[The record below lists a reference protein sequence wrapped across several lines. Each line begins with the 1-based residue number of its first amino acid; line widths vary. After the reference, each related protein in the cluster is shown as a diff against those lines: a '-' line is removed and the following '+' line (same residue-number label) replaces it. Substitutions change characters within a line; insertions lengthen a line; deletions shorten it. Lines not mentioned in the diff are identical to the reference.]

1 MLSHALRRIEVAVLV
16 LIVAVG
22 PFAAP
27 AGAGPYVTQPS
38 SIRWNDVTGVRWSD
52 ASGLR
57 WSDASGLRWDEVGG
71 VRWSDASGFFWAEA
85 DGVRWSDASGV
96 RWSDA
101 SGLTFGELQTGNPAD
116 LDLQMLNLLSTLPNT
131 SAIGVVVTY
140 RHYPTAVDLAALSS
154 IGIMGGTLF
163 HRLPMVMINAT
174 KPQIALMA
182 NNPAIRSIYSNRT
195 LSIFDRESRALIG
208 ADEAQADLDLALPGG
223 FPVTGAGVTIATL
236 DTGVDATH
244 PDLPYG
250 TKVIQNVRLN
260 SATGTGIGFSYPTF
274 VAGLPNTDLVM
285 GHGTFVSS
293 VAAGS
298 GAASGGRYRGIAPGA
313 KILGLSAG
321 DIFIVNMLEGFD
333 YILDHASQYGVRV
346 VNCSWGTDGWFDPDD
361 PINIATQALYDS
373 GINVVFA
380 AGNYGPAPDT
390 LNPYSVAPWVIGV
403 ASVRKDGTL
412 SEWSSRG
419 IYEELLYH
427 PLLAAPGE
435 GIIAAASTLLGG
447 VNGVTGVTDP
457 SGGTTVPPQDLAHYT
472 VSSGTSFAAPHVA
485 GVIALML
492 ERNPSLTP
500 AQVKTILQKTST
512 PMLDRDRYEAGAG
525 RVDVWSALTSAI
537 DAGRP
542 FGTHYAGWLDQRPFS
557 ITHAA
562 PIETQGVYP
571 AGGGTMSVPL
581 SSSGATVFFQASLA
595 WGTLPGGHDLD
606 IVLRD
611 GAGRAVARSDAFNG
625 ASLFGRTE
633 GVTLVGSVPASLT
646 LEISSKAGG
655 SAFDQ
660 TFYLH
665 QESATVTAED
675 MTDLSE
681 LTPDETQRVALALAR
696 RVMIGRGDRFEPQS
710 ALTRAELARAL
721 ALAAGS
727 PQRVPAV
734 SSFTDV
740 STGDP
745 AYPYIES
752 ASGVRARG
760 VLIDAAT
767 GGLCIKQPCPL
778 TFAPASP
785 ATRLDFAIGAVR
797 AIGRDTEARQRAGET
812 LDLWDASDI
821 PTAQAGYVAIALE
834 EGLIAPVGGALP
846 VLKPA
851 APLSRLEAARYL
863 LRLVDLRRD
872 PEAPPASVPDP
883 SYSNPDGGKAV
894 GETSRKPG
902 ASIHTIRTISGSP
915 ASFSPED

>member
-1 MLSHALRRIEVAVLV
+1 MLLGGLRRIGVAALV
-16 LIVAVG
+16 VILAAG
-22 PFAAP
+22 PCAAP

-38 SIRWNDVTGVRWSD
+38 SVRWNDVTGVRWSD

-71 VRWSDASGFFWAEA
+71 VRWSDASGLFWSEA

-101 SGLTFGELQTGNPAD
+101 SGLTFGDLQTGNPAD
-116 LDLQMLNLLSTLPNT
+116 LDLEMLNVLSTLPNT
-131 SAIGVVVTY
+131 SAIDVVVTY

-154 IGIMGGTLF
+154 IGITGGTIF
-163 HRLPMVMINAT
+163 HRLPMVMVNAT
-174 KPQIALMA
+174 KQQIGLMA
-182 NNPAIRSIYSNRT
+182 NNPQVRSIYANRT
-195 LSIFDRESRALIG
+195 LSIFDRESQALIG
-208 ADEAQADLDLALPGG
+208 ADEAQADLGLALPGG
-223 FPVTGAGVTIATL
+223 YPVTGAGVTIATL

-244 PDLPYG
+244 PDLPFG

-260 SATGTGIGFSYPTF
+260 NASGTGIGFSYPTF

-321 DIFIVNMLEGFD
+321 DVLIVNMLEGFD
-333 YILDHASQYGVRV
+333 YVLDHASQYGVRI

-403 ASVRKDGTL
+403 ASVRKDGSL

-435 GIIAAASTLLGG
+435 GIIAAASTLIGG

-457 SGGTTVPPQDLAHYT
+457 SGGTTVPPQDLAYYT

-525 RVDVWSALTSAI
+525 RVDVWAALTNAI
-537 DAGRP
+537 DANRP
-542 FGTHYAGWLDQRPFS
+542 FGTHYAGWLDQRPFTIS
-557 ITHAA
+557 HTT
-562 PIETQGVYP
+562 PLETQGIYP
-571 AGGGTMSVPL
+571 AGGGTLSVPL
-581 SSSGATVFFQASLA
+581 SSSGGAAFFQASLA
-595 WGTLPGGHDLD
+595 WGTLPGGNDFD
-606 IVLRD
+606 ILLRD
-611 GAGRAVARSDAFNG
+611 SAGHEVSRSDAFNG
-625 ASLFGRTE
+625 ASLFGRSE
-633 GVTLVGSVPASLT
+633 GVTLVGSVPAPLT
-646 LEISSKAGG
+646 LEISSKTGG
-655 SAFDQ
+655 SALDQ

-665 QESATVTAED
+665 QEAATVTAD
-675 MTDLSE
+675 GMTDLPG
-681 LTPDETQRVALALAR
+681 LTPDEAQRVALALAR
-696 RVMIGRGDRFEPQS
+696 RVMVGRGNRFEPQS

-727 PQRVPAV
+727 PQRIPAA

-740 STGDP
+740 STADP

-752 ASGVRARG
+752 ASGVRAHG
-760 VLIDAAT
+760 VLIEPAT
-767 GGLCIKQPCPL
+767 GGVCIKAPCPV
-778 TFAPASP
+778 TFSP
-785 ATRLDFAIGAVR
+785 GAAVTRLDFAIGAVR
-797 AIGRDTEARQRAGET
+797 AAGRDADARQRAGAK
-812 LDLWDASDI
+812 LDLWDENEI
-821 PTAQAGYVAIALE
+821 PDALRGYVAIALE
-834 EGLIAPVGGALP
+834 EGLIAPVGGTLR
-846 VLKPA
+846 VLKPEA
-851 APLSRLEAARYL
+851 SITRLEASRYL

-872 PEAPPASVPDP
+872 PDAPLAPPPAP
-883 SYSNPDGGKAV
+883 SSSNPRGGKP
-894 GETSRKPG
+894 GSGTGKSPKPVTKVQPASG
-902 ASIHTIRTISGSP
+902 SASILS
-915 ASFSPED
+915 ALD